1 MYINTYTYAHIFYT
15 KNYKKI
21 GNAESG
27 RSSLPQGK
35 HNNWLI
41 QYESSIL
48 KTYIQ
53 ITSHR
58 LNRSCL

>member
-1 MYINTYTYAHIFYT
+1 MHTYSTQN
-15 KNYKKI
+15 NYKKI

-35 HNNWLI
+35 YNNWLI

-53 ITSHR
+53 ITLRR